1 MTAFQKV
8 IKYLAMAFAVFLTVS
23 ILGGLLSAT
32 SLLGVFHATDAVLEE
47 NKVYQVQPGIRSL
60 DIRINA
66 ADVTIRQAEGFSV
79 ESNLK
84 YLSVAENDGVLV
96 IKEEK
101 KYAATYTDAVLT
113 LCVPAGT
120 EFEKVNITT
129 GAAKLTA
136 DTLSAKSLKLQLGAG
151 DVSIGNLNART
162 EADIEG
168 GAGRITVAGGILN
181 DLDLEMGAGELNL
194 TAALLG
200 DSDLALGVGES
211 NLTLIGSKEEYRVD
225 IEKGLGSVTVDGKA
239 VSGFRSTTG
248 DNRVEIEG
256 GIGAIHLRFQEAA
269 ASLRTAAAGT

>member
-1 MTAFQKV
+1 MTAFQKA

-84 YLSVAENDGVLV
+84 YLSVAENDGALV

-151 DVSIGNLNART
+151 DVSIGNLNAWT

-269 ASLRTAAAGT
+269 ASLRIAAAGT